1 MGQNVVLFFSNLMYS
16 NQPYEAIMPKEK
28 IAQTSRLVNLPLELL
43 MHIFSYILES
53 SVGAKNEKEK
63 WPTKIKEVGTLAQT
77 CRRFYQILEPQL
89 NLQAKQLLLHVL
101 QGDAANAEKM
111 FTINPELLFIE
122 ATAPEYAAGI
132 DEAGNAVHRI
142 VRASP
147 YRAALGAGDK
157 DLLTKMEV
165 HFDKV
170 GNFGTTH
177 NPQGKTGWE
186 MAKVQFYEQFP
197 NGIVD
202 YPESAYYAKFNALAA
217 AITED
222 LVLRQTQDY
231 IPAIVKNPS
240 ETTKALLVQLRND
253 FLPKEAVTSGHHFNL
268 NHLLKAFEVYNAHW
282 DEWNWNQRSLF
293 WCQVIGYVERLV
305 PAVDAQAFCMG
316 LYYLLEQKQPLA
328 RGFKLENWG
337 VNGADFYFP
346 ASGGAGGLGFDF
358 GIYIALARGHGAV
371 ELRLRP
377 VDCGAMRFIEQLCRA
392 KTSGLD
398 SFKQHLEQPA
408 HRQEQR
414 QGRTARQ
421 CVIL

>member
-1 MGQNVVLFFSNLMYS
+1 MYS

-28 IAQTSRLVNLPLELL
+28 IAQTSPLVTLPPELL
-43 MHIFSYILES
+43 MHIFSYVLES
-53 SVGAKNEKEK
+53 NVGAKNEKEK
-63 WPTKIKEVGTLAQT
+63 WSTKVKEVGALAQT

-122 ATAPEYAAGI
+122 ATASEYAAGI

-177 NPQGKTGWE
+177 NPQSKTGWE

-217 AITED
+217 AITAD

-240 ETTKALLVQLRND
+240 ETTKSLLVQLRND

-282 DEWNWNQRSLF
+282 DKWNWNQRSLF

-316 LYYLLEQKQPLA
+316 LYYLLEQKQP
-328 RGFKLENWG
+328 E
-337 VNGADFYFP
+337 
-346 ASGGAGGLGFDF
+346 
-358 GIYIALARGHGAV
+358 AL
-371 ELRLRP
+371 
-377 VDCGAMRFIEQLCRA
+377 
-392 KTSGLD
+392 S
-398 SFKQHLEQPA
+398 
-408 HRQEQR
+408 
-414 QGRTARQ
+414 
-421 CVIL
+421 